1 MLQGNQFHLKF
12 HEFSAIA
19 ENPQGHTTL
28 SLRHCMFTLM
38 HSLFFFFFSIVT
50 PQIITHTAAHLWVF
64 NCLTLTDDP
73 GLPQT
78 FSLLR

>member
-38 HSLFFFFFSIVT
+38 HSLFFFFFPSLHLKSS
-50 PQIITHTAAHLWVF
+50 HTRQLICGYLIA
-64 NCLTLTDDP
+64 
-73 GLPQT
+73 
-78 FSLLR
+78 